1 MTVSYTFPENA
12 GFANPAHSDATPCV
26 VRRERAGQVSV
37 SWLGADAGHEC
48 AVNEQTLRALA
59 RDPGAARSGTPARFS
74 TDENC
79 LCFQRFQR
87 RVVVDRQLAN

>member
-1 MTVSYTFPENA
+1 MAPSTPTPPASASDPADADPEPAEDPAAVSMTVSYTFPENA

-48 AVNEQTLRALA
+48 AVNEHT
-59 RDPGAARSGTPARFS
+59 PSARSPATRPRS
-74 TDENC
+74 
-79 LCFQRFQR
+79 
-87 RVVVDRQLAN
+87 